1 VQITGAAVP
10 NEASS
15 VAVNVTVTGASAG
28 SHVTAFPTGAS
39 QPAASTINFA
49 AGATTANL
57 AVVRLGDGG
66 RISLANAVGTT
77 HVVLDV
83 VGHVHVVIDIAGYF
97 DPTAGSRYHALNPSR
112 ILDSRT
118 GLGASGPWGAN
129 VTREIP
135 RAAATLPADVTAI
148 VSDLTVTDGSHAS
161 FVTIFPHGTSLPNV
175 MWEYWCCRSRDFQEE
190 AVGQLIRVVLMSG
203 DGVCSRSR
211 RNGGSSRSIGR
222 ESRMGPVAVRCC
234 AVRVSISRWC
244 GIGVSRSM
252 MTRSG
257 NVGLV
262 RR

>member
-118 GLGASGPWGAN
+118 GLGASGPCGAN

-161 FVTIFPHGTSLPNV
+161 FVTIYPHGTSLPNASNV
-175 MWEYWCCRSRDFQEE
+175 NFAAGQTTPSAQPPCQCKRRHRPAPVGPPCRDVR
-190 AVGQLIRVVLMSG
+190 SG
-203 DGVCSRSR
+203 DVHERVRWPTSGARCGHALVSGGVEQVNRSA
-211 RNGGSSRSIGR
+211 G
-222 ESRMGPVAVRCC
+222 
-234 AVRVSISRWC
+234 C
-244 GIGVSRSM
+244 G
-252 MTRSG
+252 
-257 NVGLV
+257 
-262 RR
+262 